1 MAGDK
6 EDLIKQIKQQWVD
19 FSNKKAN
26 MSTMNKDGAWQATS
40 QGGLW
45 EFPGGK
51 VEVDETIQQ
60 ALVRELKEELD
71 IIAECFEP
79 LVVIEHDYGDKI
91 VRLDVWLVT
100 QFDGVPV
107 GCEGQQVKWSTI
119 DELTRYE
126 FPAANKKIIE
136 KIFSLRA
143 AGLTS
148 DV

>member
-1 MAGDK
+1 MPLVHVAVGVVLNSHN
-6 EDLIKQIKQQWVD
+6 EVLIALRAKQ
-19 FSNKKAN
+19 AH
-26 MSTMNKDGAWQATS
+26 

-79 LVVIEHDYGDKI
+79 LVVIEHDYGDKT

-100 QFDGVPV
+100 QFDGDPV

-143 AGLTS
+143 TGLPS